1 MVQLQKDI
9 ATIEA
14 TGTQVVGVSYDSI
27 DVLRKFAEPAGIS
40 FPLLSDE
47 GSKTIRAFGIHFRD
61 GLPHPGTY
69 LIDRKGIA
77 SSTPTTHLDT
87 DERNGRI
94 SASDPQSCGED

>member
-9 ATIEA
+9 ALIEA

-27 DVLRKFAEPAGIS
+27 EVLRKFAESSGIS

-61 GLPHPGTY
+61 GLPYPGTY
-69 LIDRKGIA
+69 LIDDKGTVRAKFFQEGYRQRHDNSVLIEA
-77 SSTPTTHLDT
+77 AEKL
-87 DERNGRI
+87 
-94 SASDPQSCGED
+94 